1 MINRFVR
8 TPPLDSTAYPNQA
21 KMLLFGFSIER
32 ATDDWVP
39 INDVV
44 MGGVSAG
51 RLEATGNDTVAF
63 TGLVSLNNN
72 GGFASVRSR
81 PGKHD
86 LGGYSGLE
94 LRFRGDGRRYKI
106 NLKTDLR
113 ADGILY
119 RAVFETREDEWQA
132 LRLPFE
138 DFLPTFRG
146 RFASKLPGS
155 EPTRTRAATR
165 PFFESNLPPPS
176 NSSMNPMLGF

>member
-1 MINRFVR
+1 ME
-8 TPPLDSTAYPNQA
+8 
-21 KMLLFGFSIER
+21 MLLFDFGTER
-32 ATDDWVP
+32 AIDDWVP

-44 MGGVSAG
+44 MGGVSTG

-63 TGLVSLNNN
+63 AGLVSLENS

-81 PGKHD
+81 PREHD
-86 LGGYSGLE
+86 LRGYSGLE
-94 LRFRGDGRRYKI
+94 LRICGDGRNYKI

-138 DFLPTFRG
+138 EFLPTVRG
-146 RFASKLPGS
+146 RFVRQAQPLDLSQVTSLGLMIS
-155 EPTRTRAATR
+155 DRQAG
-165 PFFESNLPPPS
+165 PFRLEIARI
-176 NSSMNPMLGF
+176 GAYVD